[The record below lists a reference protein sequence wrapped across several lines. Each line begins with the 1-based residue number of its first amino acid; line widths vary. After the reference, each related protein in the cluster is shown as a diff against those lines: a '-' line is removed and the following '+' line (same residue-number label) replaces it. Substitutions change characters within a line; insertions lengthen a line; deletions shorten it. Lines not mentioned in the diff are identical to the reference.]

1 MAHTIY
7 KNKSGKRLKSV
18 TTLINAHLGWSKGA
32 LIGWTRKHCLK
43 GDDSMAIMK
52 EAGRVGTLAHKMI
65 EEFIKGGSVIL
76 DDYTPSEIS
85 QAKTAYYSFYEWFKN
100 TNVKFLET
108 EMKLVSEKYGFGGT
122 FDAVGIIGSGY
133 DNSEKLV
140 LIDFKSSNAV
150 HDEFLVQLAAYRQ
163 LWNEHIDQ
171 KYTVE
176 NTPAAKDKPEL
187 LESRKK
193 MWKIKGA
200 IILKLDKEEK
210 GVYEEHHYK
219 INDLDWGWKV
229 FKLILK
235 LQELKK

>member
-7 KNKSGKRLKSV
+7 KVNGKRVKSV

-52 EAGRVGTLAHKMI
+52 EAGRIGTLAHKMI
-65 EEFIKGGSVIL
+65 EEFTKGGVVNL
-76 DDYTPSEIS
+76 DGYTPNEIS
-85 QAKTAYYSFYEWFKN
+85 QAKTAYYGFYNWFAN
-100 TNVKFLET
+100 NNVNFRET

-122 FDAVGIIGSGY
+122 FDAVAIV
-133 DNSEKLV
+133 NEKLV

-150 HDEFLVQLAAYRQ
+150 HDEFLIQLAAYRQ

-176 NTPAAKDKPEL
+176 NTPAAKDKPQL

-200 IILKLDKEEK
+200 ILLKLDKEEK

-219 INDLDWGWKV
+219 IKDLNWGWRI

>member
-1 MAHTIY
+1 MAHTVY
-7 KNKSGKRLKSV
+7 KVNGKRVKSV

-43 GDDSMAIMK
+43 GEDSMAIMK
-52 EAGRVGTLAHKMI
+52 EAGRIGTLAHKMI
-65 EEFIKGGSVIL
+65 EEFIQGGSVRL
-76 DDYTPSEIS
+76 DDYTPNEIS
-85 QAKTAYYSFYEWFKN
+85 QAKTAYYGYYTWFADN
-100 TNVKFLET
+100 NVEFLET

-122 FDAVGIIGSGY
+122 FDAIAIVNG
-133 DNSEKLV
+133 KLV
-140 LIDFKSSNAV
+140 ICDWKTSNAV

-176 NTPAAKDKPEL
+176 NTPVAKDKPQV

-200 IILKLDKEEK
+200 ILLKLDKEEK
-210 GVYEEHHYK
+210 GVYEAHHYK
-219 INDLDWGWKV
+219 IKDLNWGWKV

-235 LQELKK
+235 LQELKR

>member
-85 QAKTAYYSFYEWFKN
+85 QAKTAYYGYYKWQEDN
-100 TNVKFLET
+100 DVKFLET

-122 FDAVGIIGSGY
+122 FDAVAVV
-133 DNSEKLV
+133 NKKLV
-140 LIDFKSSNAV
+140 ILDWKTSNAV

-163 LWNEHIDQ
+163 LIH
-171 KYTVE
+171 E
-176 NTPAAKDKPEL
+176 NKFDYVP
-187 LESRKK
+187 
-193 MWKIKGA
+193 KIKGA
-200 IILKLDKEEK
+200 ILLKLDKEEK

-219 INDLDWGWKV
+219 IKDLNWGWRI

-235 LQELKK
+235 LQDLKK

>member
-1 MAHTIY
+1 MAHTVY
-7 KNKSGKRLKSV
+7 KVNGKRVKSV
-18 TTLINAHLGWSKGA
+18 TTLINLHLGWSKQP
-32 LIGWTRKHCLK
+32 LLMWTRKHCLK

-52 EAGRVGTLAHKMI
+52 EAGRIGTLAHKMI
-65 EEFIKGGSVIL
+65 EEFTKGGVVNL
-76 DDYTPSEIS
+76 DGYTPNEIS
-85 QAKTAYYSFYEWFKN
+85 QAKTAYYGFYNWFAN
-100 TNVKFLET
+100 NNVNFRET

-122 FDAVGIIGSGY
+122 FDAVAIV
-133 DNSEKLV
+133 NEKLV

-150 HDEFLVQLAAYRQ
+150 HDEFLIQLAAYRQ

-176 NTPAAKDKPEL
+176 NTPAAKDKPQL

-200 IILKLDKEEK
+200 ILLKLDKEEK

-219 INDLDWGWKV
+219 IKDLNWGWRI

-235 LQELKK
+235 LQELKR

>member
-7 KNKSGKRLKSV
+7 KVNGKRVKSV

-43 GDDSMAIMK
+43 GEDSMAIMK
-52 EAGRVGTLAHKMI
+52 EAGRIGTLAHKMI
-65 EEFIKGGSVIL
+65 EEFIQGGSVRL
-76 DDYTPSEIS
+76 DDYTPNEIS
-85 QAKTAYYSFYEWFKN
+85 QAKTAYYGYYTWFADN
-100 TNVKFLET
+100 NVKFIET

-122 FDAVGIIGSGY
+122 FDAVAVV
-133 DNSEKLV
+133 NNKLV
-140 LIDFKSSNAV
+140 ICDWKTSRFV

-176 NTPAAKDKPEL
+176 NTPVAKDKPQV

-200 IILKLDKEEK
+200 ILLKLDKEEK
-210 GVYEEHHYK
+210 GVYEAHHYK
-219 INDLDWGWKV
+219 IKDLNWGWRI

>member
-1 MAHTIY
+1 MSHTVY
-7 KNKSGKRLKSV
+7 KVNGKRVKSV

-43 GDDSMAIMK
+43 GEDSMGIMK
-52 EAGRVGTLAHKMI
+52 EAGRIGTLTHKMI
-65 EEFIKGGSVIL
+65 EEFIKGGRVFL
-76 DDYTPSEIS
+76 DDYTPNEIS
-85 QAKTAYYSFYEWFKN
+85 QAKTAYYGYYKWQEDN
-100 TNVKFLET
+100 DVKFLET
-108 EMKLVSEKYGFGGT
+108 EMKLVSQKYGFGGT
-122 FDAVGIIGSGY
+122 FDAVAIVNG
-133 DNSEKLV
+133 KLV
-140 LIDFKSSNAV
+140 ICDWKSSNAV

-176 NTPAAKDKPEL
+176 NTPVAKDKPQV

-200 IILKLDKEEK
+200 ILLKLDKEEK

-219 INDLDWGWKV
+219 IKDLDWGWKV